1 MQEVALILAA
11 VETAQKLNAVVGL
24 AYARIVS
31 GGDFLGTQFH
41 RVVQKR
47 VELDFR
53 IAQHVRIGRA
63 AGLIFAQKF
72 GKNTLLVLFGK
83 VHGFQIDADFFGRT
97 CRIQK
102 VLAARAVFA
111 VIVVFPVFHE
121 YAGDVVSLFLKK
133 PGAHGAVNAAA
144 HAQYHFDCHRTNP

>member
-1 MQEVALILAA
+1 MQKVTLILAA
-11 VETAQKLNAVVGL
+11 VETAQKLDAVVGL
-24 AYARIVS
+24 THARIVA
-31 GGDFLGTQFH
+31 GGDLLGPQLH
-41 RVVQKR
+41 RVIQKR

-53 IAQHVRIGRA
+53 IAQHVRIGCA
-63 AGLIFAQKF
+63 AGLVLAQEF
-72 GKNTLLVLFGK
+72 GKYALLVFLGE

-97 CRIQK
+97 CRIEE

-111 VIVVFPVFHE
+111 VIVIFPVFHE